1 MARLFRLIHALQG
14 ECSAEGFLDVGGLP
28 LTDPPAKTVVE
39 SIDKC
44 IQGNLLDE
52 RLAIDVGVG
61 IRSGSEKENV
71 VSKGAQRLTPL
82 TTTGAELCPMQA
94 DAFRGEKS
102 RSESGTQG
110 SVVVE
115 GGFWQAQD
123 KTLSWTTKTN
133 QQNLPPRLI
142 VPSVDGG
149 GNVKVLKP
157 GLEVVTGFAVEQLGH
172 DERTVEGSVA
182 IHCCE
187 KKKLTDKAKKKRR
200 AERTG
205 RAQRS
210 RTSHVWRQC
219 KNVKYVCQAG
229 SQLPST
235 RTQHDLRV

>member
-14 ECSAEGFLDVGGLP
+14 ECSAEGFLDVGGGLP

-52 RLAIDVGVG
+52 RLAIGVGVG

-102 RSESGTQG
+102 RLESGTQG

-115 GGFWQAQD
+115 AVAYAEGGLGGSPPEKFWNFRLKNAWF
-123 KTLSWTTKTN
+123 LSFQT
-133 QQNLPPRLI
+133 PYPMYFH
-142 VPSVDGG
+142 G
-149 GNVKVLKP
+149 
-157 GLEVVTGFAVEQLGH
+157 
-172 DERTVEGSVA
+172 
-182 IHCCE
+182 
-187 KKKLTDKAKKKRR
+187 
-200 AERTG
+200 
-205 RAQRS
+205 
-210 RTSHVWRQC
+210 
-219 KNVKYVCQAG
+219 
-229 SQLPST
+229 
-235 RTQHDLRV
+235 